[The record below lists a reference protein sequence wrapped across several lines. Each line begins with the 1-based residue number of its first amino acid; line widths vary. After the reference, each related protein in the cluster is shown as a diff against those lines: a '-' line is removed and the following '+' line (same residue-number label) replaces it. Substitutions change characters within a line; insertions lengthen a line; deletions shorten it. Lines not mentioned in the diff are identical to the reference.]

1 MKKEDY
7 VSLEVAK
14 PGMATRDRSLL
25 QEHVKK
31 ITFNNGVTMKFIPWY
46 DPTTGKTY

>member
-7 VSLEVAK
+7 VSLEAAK
-14 PGMATRDRSLL
+14 PGMATRDRLLL

-31 ITFNNGVTMKFIPWY
+31 ITFKFIPWY
-46 DPTTGKTY
+46 DPKTGKTY